1 MQCNTAQGPLQTIG
15 PFIWVEGGGGGVLR
29 GDEDEG
35 NVETQFFFR
44 RKSEELEYSATV
56 PLKKYRVKV

>member
-1 MQCNTAQGPLQTIG
+1 M
-15 PFIWVEGGGGGVLR
+15 LR